1 MKKKYSPEGKPYLF
15 STDEF
20 IEGLSLAIISN
31 LHRVETKQ
39 LLTMEEKLWEAAF
52 VYLENCDDDSAIF
65 THTML
70 GITTSQNDMIKYWL
84 GEAIKT
90 IMGYIPTKEKKV
102 KLVWGKTYKTPN
114 NISVRETEDDKHI
127 ALKVFTDGLIM
138 NKKDFNKLMT
148 DLDTTL
154 DEITMVQFNRLQ
166 YNISTTLGDDGYF
179 AKYKSIRTFKESVIT
194 EKELDIKDLV
204 SKIKYDLDNGFTS
217 DKELDE
223 ITSSIF
229 TIIE

>member
-1 MKKKYSPEGKPYLF
+1 
-15 STDEF
+15 
-20 IEGLSLAIISN
+20 
-31 LHRVETKQ
+31 
-39 LLTMEEKLWEAAF
+39 
-52 VYLENCDDDSAIF
+52 
-65 THTML
+65 
-70 GITTSQNDMIKYWL
+70 MIKYWL

-102 KLVWGKTYKTPN
+102 KLAWGKTYKTPH
-114 NISVRETEDDKHI
+114 NILVRETEDDKHI

-148 DLDTTL
+148 DLNTTL

-166 YNISTTLGDDGYF
+166 YNISLTLGLGDDGYF

-194 EKELDIKDLV
+194 ERGIDRKDLV
-204 SKIKYDLDNGFTS
+204 SKVIYDIDNGFTT

-223 ITSSIF
+223 LVSSIF

>member
-1 MKKKYSPEGKPYLF
+1 MKKKYSAEGKPYLF

-20 IEGLSLAIISN
+20 MEGLSLAIVSN
-31 LHRVETKQ
+31 LHRVETKE
-39 LLTMEEKLWEAAF
+39 LLTTEERLWEAAF
-52 VYLENCDDDSAIF
+52 AYLENCDDDSAIY

-70 GITTSQNDMIKYWL
+70 GITNSQNDMIKYWL

-102 KLVWGKTYKTPN
+102 KLAWGKTYKTPN
-114 NISVRETEDDKHI
+114 HILVRETQDDKHI

-148 DLDTTL
+148 DLDTNL
-154 DEITMVQFNRLQ
+154 DEMTMVQFNRLQ
-166 YNISTTLGDDGYF
+166 YNISTSLGDNGYF
-179 AKYKSIRTFKESVIT
+179 NKYKTIKNFKESITT
-194 EKELDIKDLV
+194 EKEIDSRYSV
-204 SKIKYDLDNGFTS
+204 SKIKYNIDNGFTT
-217 DKELDE
+217 DKELE
-223 ITSSIF
+223 ELTSSIF